1 MNCLTFDHPYVISFC
16 KSVGMGSLHRRVTID
31 LDADLFQI
39 LTSIQ
44 SKSIQE
50 GKERP
55 SFSEIINN
63 LLPELIKKIEGNNKF
78 F

>member
-1 MNCLTFDHPYVISFC
+1 
-16 KSVGMGSLHRRVTID
+16 MGSLRRRVTID

-50 GKERP
+50 GKVQP

-63 LLPELIKKIEGNNKF
+63 LLPELIKKMEGNKKF
-78 F
+78 S

>member
-1 MNCLTFDHPYVISFC
+1 
-16 KSVGMGSLHRRVTID
+16 MGSLHRRVTID

-63 LLPELIKKIEGNNKF
+63 LLSELIKKMEGNKKF
-78 F
+78 S

>member
-1 MNCLTFDHPYVISFC
+1 
-16 KSVGMGSLHRRVTID
+16 MGSLHRRVTID
-31 LDADLFQI
+31 LDADLFQL

-50 GKERP
+50 GKERL

-63 LLPELIKKIEGNNKF
+63 LLPKLIKKIEGNKRF
-78 F
+78 S

>member
-1 MNCLTFDHPYVISFC
+1 
-16 KSVGMGSLHRRVTID
+16 MGSLHRRVTID

-50 GKERP
+50 GKVQP

-63 LLPELIKKIEGNNKF
+63 LLPELIKKIEGNKKF
-78 F
+78 S

>member
-1 MNCLTFDHPYVISFC
+1 
-16 KSVGMGSLHRRVTID
+16 MGSFRKVTID
-31 LDADLFQI
+31 LDADVFQL

-50 GKERP
+50 GEEKP

-63 LLPELIKKIEGNNKF
+63 LLPKLLKKIEENKKF
-78 F
+78 S

>member
-1 MNCLTFDHPYVISFC
+1 
-16 KSVGMGSLHRRVTID
+16 MGSLHRRVTID
-31 LDADLFQI
+31 LDADLFQL

-50 GKERP
+50 GKEQP

-63 LLPELIKKIEGNNKF
+63 LLPELIKKIEGNKKF
-78 F
+78 S

>member
-1 MNCLTFDHPYVISFC
+1 
-16 KSVGMGSLHRRVTID
+16 MGSLHRRVTID

-39 LTSIQ
+39 LKSIQ

-50 GKERP
+50 GKVQP

-63 LLPELIKKIEGNNKF
+63 LLPELIKKIEGNKKF
-78 F
+78 S

>member
-1 MNCLTFDHPYVISFC
+1 
-16 KSVGMGSLHRRVTID
+16 MGSLQKVTID
-31 LDADLFQI
+31 LDADVFLL

-63 LLPELIKKIEGNNKF
+63 LLPELIKKIEGNKKF
-78 F
+78 S

>member
-1 MNCLTFDHPYVISFC
+1 
-16 KSVGMGSLHRRVTID
+16 MGSLHRRVTID

-50 GKERP
+50 GKKQP

-63 LLPELIKKIEGNNKF
+63 LLPELIKKIEGNKKF
-78 F
+78 S

>member
-1 MNCLTFDHPYVISFC
+1 
-16 KSVGMGSLHRRVTID
+16 MGSFQKVTID
-31 LDADLFQI
+31 LDADVFQL

-50 GKERP
+50 GKEKP

-63 LLPELIKKIEGNNKF
+63 LLPKLLKKIEENKKF
-78 F
+78 S

>member
-1 MNCLTFDHPYVISFC
+1 
-16 KSVGMGSLHRRVTID
+16 MGSFRKVTID
-31 LDADLFQI
+31 LDADVFQL

-50 GKERP
+50 GKEKS

-63 LLPELIKKIEGNNKF
+63 LLPKLIKKIEENKKF
-78 F
+78 S

>member
-1 MNCLTFDHPYVISFC
+1 
-16 KSVGMGSLHRRVTID
+16 MGSIHQKVTVD
-31 LDADLFQI
+31 LDADVFQL

-50 GKERP
+50 GKEQP

-63 LLPELIKKIEGNNKF
+63 LLPELLKKIERNKEF
-78 F
+78 S

>member
-1 MNCLTFDHPYVISFC
+1 
-16 KSVGMGSLHRRVTID
+16 MGRLHRRVTID

-50 GKERP
+50 GKVQP

-63 LLPELIKKIEGNNKF
+63 LLPELIKKIEGNKKF
-78 F
+78 S

>member
-1 MNCLTFDHPYVISFC
+1 M
-16 KSVGMGSLHRRVTID
+16 GMGSLHQKVTID
-31 LDADLFQI
+31 LDADLFQL

-50 GKERP
+50 GKEQP

-63 LLPELIKKIEGNNKF
+63 LLPELIKNIEGSKKF
-78 F
+78 S

>member
-1 MNCLTFDHPYVISFC
+1 
-16 KSVGMGSLHRRVTID
+16 MGSLHRRVTID

>member
-1 MNCLTFDHPYVISFC
+1 
-16 KSVGMGSLHRRVTID
+16 MGSLHRRVTID

-50 GKERP
+50 GKVQS

-63 LLPELIKKIEGNNKF
+63 LLPELIKKIEGNKKF
-78 F
+78 S

>member
-1 MNCLTFDHPYVISFC
+1 
-16 KSVGMGSLHRRVTID
+16 MGSLRRRVTID

-50 GKERP
+50 GKVQP

-63 LLPELIKKIEGNNKF
+63 LLPELIKKIEGNKKF
-78 F
+78 S